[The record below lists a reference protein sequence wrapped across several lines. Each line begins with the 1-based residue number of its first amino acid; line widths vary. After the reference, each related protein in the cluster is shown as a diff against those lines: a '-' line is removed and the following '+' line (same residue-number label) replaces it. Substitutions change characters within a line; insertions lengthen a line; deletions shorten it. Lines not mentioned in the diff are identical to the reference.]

1 MKIYYGLTEDET
13 KLKVLK
19 YANEKYKYKGVNTS
33 LEGLKKFIKD
43 NKMDKIIRYYTII
56 DSSIFTIESNIF
68 FDAEDDMVVVQI
80 PFEFEI
86 NNVHELFK

>member
-1 MKIYYGLTEDET
+1 MKIYYGLTEEET

-19 YANEKYKYKGVNTS
+19 YANEKYKNKGVNTS

-56 DSSIFTIESNIF
+56 DSSIFTIESDIF
-68 FDAEDDMVVVQI
+68 FDVEDDMVVVQI